1 MVDNICGDLDFED
14 GGNPVEM
21 NRVLAAVDPVLMD
34 AYVCDM
40 MYYQV
45 EEVPYITKAATHGVG
60 CADIRQAEIHALDGN
75 PGAPIPKSRKVV
87 ELADAVEEVESCSAC
102 YGNLIPVLDRL
113 KQEGLLSNLTTRISI
128 GQGYRNQEGTLGIGH
143 CTRHFTHHL
152 EGCPPTEEEIYE
164 FLKNYLGR

>member
-45 EEVPYITKAATHGVG
+45 EEVPTSQRLPPLVLAAPTS
-60 CADIRQAEIHALDGN
+60 ARQKSTPSTATPALPFLN
-75 PGAPIPKSRKVV
+75 PEKW
-87 ELADAVEEVESCSAC
+87 
-102 YGNLIPVLDRL
+102 
-113 KQEGLLSNLTTRISI
+113 
-128 GQGYRNQEGTLGIGH
+128 
-143 CTRHFTHHL
+143 
-152 EGCPPTEEEIYE
+152 
-164 FLKNYLGR
+164 

>member
-1 MVDNICGDLDFED
+1 MKGLLPNSEKRRFHALGLHDPIAHLGLAIHQDFIVVDNICGDLDFED

-45 EEVPYITKAATHGVG
+45 EEVPYITKAATLGVG
-60 CADIRQAEIHALDGN
+60 CADIRQVEIRALDGN

-87 ELADAVEEVESCSAC
+87 ELVDAVEEVESCSAC
-102 YGNLIPVLDRL
+102 
-113 KQEGLLSNLTTRISI
+113 
-128 GQGYRNQEGTLGIGH
+128 
-143 CTRHFTHHL
+143 
-152 EGCPPTEEEIYE
+152 
-164 FLKNYLGR
+164 